1 MILLIIVRQSEV
13 SQSVGKQAVIKLR
26 RLRVTGSTSAVRL
39 PKPDKTPVTRRH
51 AATAAAAFYLAKSR

>member
-1 MILLIIVRQSEV
+1 MILPVIVRQLEV
-13 SQSVGKQAVIKLR
+13 SQSVGKQAVIKLP

-51 AATAAAAFYLAKSR
+51 AATAAAFYFARSR